1 MAASGALAQDQRLF
15 KNLTV
20 SDGLP
25 HSEITSII
33 QDKTGFLW
41 LGTLN
46 GLTRYDGNSM
56 KTYIRDNSSNSLSN
70 IRIIS
75 LYHDSDSLLFI
86 GTEGGGLN
94 VFNLYKES
102 FENTAILKV
111 ESELSSQI
119 VYAIRKGINEKIWVG
134 TDTGL
139 WVLQKQGTSFS
150 YQEYIPNIPMVTDIK
165 EVDQDILWVTSNTG
179 VYEINKHTRQARLLF
194 DHHWACMQDL
204 SLDATLIGGADGLFL
219 YTRGGGW
226 RKILDVNIATICIT
240 SNHEIWIGTMNDGL
254 FKFSH
259 DLKLLATY
267 QYGHIWQSKG
277 LSNNHIRAFCEDFS
291 GNLWIGTRNGMS
303 KLTLGGKEFE
313 VYNNR

>member
-86 GTEGGGLN
+86 GTEGGVLN

-119 VYAIRKGINEKIWVG
+119 VYAIRKGINEKI
-134 TDTGL
+134 
-139 WVLQKQGTSFS
+139 
-150 YQEYIPNIPMVTDIK
+150 
-165 EVDQDILWVTSNTG
+165 
-179 VYEINKHTRQARLLF
+179 
-194 DHHWACMQDL
+194 
-204 SLDATLIGGADGLFL
+204 
-219 YTRGGGW
+219 
-226 RKILDVNIATICIT
+226 
-240 SNHEIWIGTMNDGL
+240 
-254 FKFSH
+254 
-259 DLKLLATY
+259 
-267 QYGHIWQSKG
+267 
-277 LSNNHIRAFCEDFS
+277 
-291 GNLWIGTRNGMS
+291 
-303 KLTLGGKEFE
+303 
-313 VYNNR
+313 

>member
-86 GTEGGGLN
+86 GTEGGGL
-94 VFNLYKES
+94 
-102 FENTAILKV
+102 
-111 ESELSSQI
+111 
-119 VYAIRKGINEKIWVG
+119 
-134 TDTGL
+134 
-139 WVLQKQGTSFS
+139 
-150 YQEYIPNIPMVTDIK
+150 
-165 EVDQDILWVTSNTG
+165 
-179 VYEINKHTRQARLLF
+179 
-194 DHHWACMQDL
+194 
-204 SLDATLIGGADGLFL
+204 
-219 YTRGGGW
+219 
-226 RKILDVNIATICIT
+226 
-240 SNHEIWIGTMNDGL
+240 
-254 FKFSH
+254 KFSIFI
-259 DLKLLATY
+259 K
-267 QYGHIWQSKG
+267 
-277 LSNNHIRAFCEDFS
+277 
-291 GNLWIGTRNGMS
+291 
-303 KLTLGGKEFE
+303 
-313 VYNNR
+313 

>member
-1 MAASGALAQDQRLF
+1 
-15 KNLTV
+15 
-20 SDGLP
+20 
-25 HSEITSII
+25 
-33 QDKTGFLW
+33 
-41 LGTLN
+41 
-46 GLTRYDGNSM
+46 M

-179 VYEINKHTRQARLLF
+179 VYEINKHTRQARLLLIIIGRVCRTC
-194 DHHWACMQDL
+194 HLMQL
-204 SLDATLIGGADGLFL
+204 
-219 YTRGGGW
+219 
-226 RKILDVNIATICIT
+226 
-240 SNHEIWIGTMNDGL
+240 
-254 FKFSH
+254 
-259 DLKLLATY
+259 LLAE
-267 QYGHIWQSKG
+267 QMDS
-277 LSNNHIRAFCEDFS
+277 FCIHVEGVEKD
-291 GNLWIGTRNGMS
+291 T
-303 KLTLGGKEFE
+303 
-313 VYNNR
+313 